1 VNSSEPGL
9 PDDDEHWCDTR
20 LNLSAAKLDVFRHE
34 RLAYTEPPKKR
45 SRPRRK
51 ISKRADAVL
60 KAMAAWALAH
70 L

>member
-1 VNSSEPGL
+1 MNSEEPDS
-9 PDDDEHWCDTR
+9 PDDDHCSDTR

-34 RLAYTEPPKKR
+34 RLIYTEPPKKI

-51 ISKRADAVL
+51 ISKRADAML